1 MSAVSE
7 SVTGIKVTGINGT
20 VFDLVNGTEGV
31 VLTAGLGG
39 VLLPSFHRQD
49 TRTARAP
56 GRRVGGIK
64 WDPSTLRAQV
74 TVADT
79 WQSRPDGR
87 FRKGAAWVDLDR
99 TFKGAFSPLASSLV
113 TVSAPNGP
121 RTLRGRLEGL
131 QDVTDD
137 GPMRDV
143 HGRADYELTL
153 GADHP
158 FWQGAPVV
166 YDFPYSDTGG
176 GNYYGPTNA
185 APPFVISRA
194 NALASATVLNPG
206 EVPAYPTWEITG
218 PAQATVGVG
227 DHVTEVEALATGQ
240 RLTIVTDPNG
250 MAATDGDGN
259 RAWLLLRTWDF
270 AALPAGE
277 SSTVLASIVSGGPGA
292 SIRMTFAPNYL
303 SWQ

>member
-1 MSAVSE
+1 MTSE

-20 VFDLVNGTEGV
+20 VFDLVNGTEGA

-39 VLLPSFHRQD
+39 VLLPSFDRQD

-64 WDPSTLRAQV
+64 WDPSTLRARV

-79 WQSRPDGR
+79 WLSRPDGR
-87 FRKGAAWVDLDR
+87 FRKGAAWIDLDR
-99 TFKGAFSPLASSLV
+99 TFKGAFSPLAASLV
-113 TVSAPNGP
+113 TVAAPNGP
-121 RTLRGRLEGL
+121 RTLRGRLEAL
-131 QDVTDD
+131 EDVTEGG
-137 GPMRDV
+137 GPLRDV

-158 FWQGAPVV
+158 FWQGAPIVL
-166 YDFPYSDTGG
+166 DFPYADTGAA
-176 GNYYGPTNA
+176 NYYGPTNA

-194 NALASATVLNPG
+194 NALARATVLNPG
-206 EVPAYPTWEITG
+206 EAPAYPTWEITG
-218 PAQATVGVG
+218 PATATVGVG

-240 RLTIVTDPNG
+240 RLTILTEPNG
-250 MAATDGDGN
+250 MDVTDAEGN
-259 RAWLLLRTWDF
+259 RAWSFLRTWDF

-277 SSTVLASIVSGGPGA
+277 SSTVLAGIVGGGPGA
-292 SIRMTFAPNYL
+292 SIRMTVTPNYL